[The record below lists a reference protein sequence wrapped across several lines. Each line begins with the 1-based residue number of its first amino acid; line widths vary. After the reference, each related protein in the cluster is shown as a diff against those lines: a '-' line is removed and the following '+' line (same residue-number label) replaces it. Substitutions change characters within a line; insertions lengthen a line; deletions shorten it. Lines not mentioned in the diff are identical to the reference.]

1 MGEVTHEPGK
11 IPGALP
17 AAGGHGRQPLAWR
30 WYIPLL
36 LTVIAGITVTLVVF
50 AAFQGSETEK
60 MRTEFQNMAVDRA
73 QAIRAGLSEDFVELD
88 LLASYVTA
96 SRELAEDQLGAF
108 STEFGNLI
116 RRIPAQEPDTQAVA
130 FVTRVSAEA
139 RAAFERAGATE
150 LTAGFTIT
158 EQGPEG
164 ETRPAGN
171 RGLYYPI
178 TVIAPF
184 EYTTSMLG
192 LDLSTIP
199 ALKQALE
206 HAFASGRTTASA
218 GTMVPPSRAGRPV
231 VWYFRTV
238 YRPTMGVSRGRGEL
252 LGVVALA
259 FRIDLMVD
267 LSLKDLN
274 PTAIDV
280 EVLDPQ
286 APSDQ
291 QMLYYRTAR
300 VPGEEVAAAPKS
312 DLSWST
318 TLEAGERV
326 WIFKAYP
333 TREFI
338 LRHRPWQPWSLL
350 AGGLLLTA
358 LGSLYFAGGL
368 RRAARVELLVS
379 ERTAELARE
388 IAKHEL
394 LEKELA
400 ESRSILASQVDRLHL
415 RNQEV
420 QLLNEVGDMLQSC
433 VSTEEAYPLIS
444 LHAPRL
450 LPGSSGALYAYDP
463 SHDLYSAAAE
473 WGNTLLIVGAFKAE
487 DCWALRKGK
496 VHAVTGSTPT
506 LRCRHTRAAGEG
518 RSLCIPMTATGKTI
532 GLFHLT
538 DGRDDS
544 HAFAV
549 SVAEH
554 IGLALSNLML
564 RSDLRQ
570 LSIHD
575 PLTGLFNRR
584 YMEETLEIEIRRAER
599 TERPI
604 GVIMLDIDHFKTFND
619 GFGHAAGDEVLR
631 ALGTLIRTHLRAG
644 DIACRYGGEE
654 FVLIL
659 TEASKE
665 TAYQRAENIRQRV
678 EGLEVRYL
686 DMALGPLTISLGVAI
701 HPAHGRTRTEILAAA
716 DAALYKAKEGGRN
729 RAVIAEVSPR

>member
-1 MGEVTHEPGK
+1 LRG
-11 IPGALP
+11 
-17 AAGGHGRQPLAWR
+17 GRQWNFEHSPAPIAWR
-30 WYIPLL
+30 WYLPLL
-36 LTVIAGITVTLVVF
+36 LTVIAGVTVTLVIF
-50 AAFQGSETEK
+50 AAFQGSEAAK
-60 MRTEFQNMAVDRA
+60 MKAEFQNMAVDRA

-96 SRELAEDQLGAF
+96 SQELAGNLLGSFA
-108 STEFGNLI
+108 TEFGNFV

-130 FVTRVSAEA
+130 FVARVPAAA
-139 RAAFERAGATE
+139 RPGFERAGARE
-150 LTAGFTIT
+150 LAAGFMIAD
-158 EQGPEG
+158 QGPEG
-164 ETRPAGN
+164 EIRPAGN
-171 RGLYYPI
+171 RALYYPI

-184 EYTTSMLG
+184 EYSTSMRG
-192 LDLSTIP
+192 LDLSTVP

-206 HAFASGRTTASA
+206 HAVASGKTTASA
-218 GTMVPPSRAGRPV
+218 GTMVPPMTAGQPI
-231 VWYFRTV
+231 VWFFRTV
-238 YRPTMGVSRGRGEL
+238 YRPTMGVSQGRGEL
-252 LGVVALA
+252 LGIVALA
-259 FRIDLMVD
+259 FRIDMMVD
-267 LSLKDLN
+267 LSLRDLS
-274 PTAIDV
+274 PAAIDIELV
-280 EVLDPQ
+280 DPQ
-286 APSDQ
+286 APPDRQS
-291 QMLYYRTAR
+291 LYYRKAR
-300 VPGEEVAAAPKS
+300 VPGYEAVAPLKS

-326 WIFKAYP
+326 WILKAYP
-333 TREFI
+333 TREF
-338 LRHRPWQPWSLL
+338 LLHHRSWQPWALL

-368 RRAARVELLVS
+368 RRAARVEWLVS
-379 ERTAELARE
+379 ERTGELARE
-388 IAKHEL
+388 VAKHEQ
-394 LEKELA
+394 LESALA
-400 ESRSILASQVDRLHL
+400 ESRSTLASQVDRLNL

-450 LPGSSGALYAYDP
+450 LPGSSGALYVYNP
-463 SHDLYSAAAE
+463 SHDLYSAMAE
-473 WGNTLLIVGAFKAE
+473 WGDTLPIVAAFKAE

-496 VHAVTGSTPT
+496 VHALTGSTPT
-506 LRCRHTRAAGEG
+506 LRCRHTGGAGDV
-518 RSLCIPMTATGKTI
+518 RSLCIPMAATGKSI

-538 DGRDDS
+538 SGREDS

-554 IGLALSNLML
+554 IALALSNLML
-564 RSDLRQ
+564 RSDLRH

-584 YMEETLEIEIRRAER
+584 YMEETLEIEIRRAGR
-599 TERPI
+599 TEYPI

-619 GFGHAAGDEVLR
+619 RFGHAAGDEVLR
-631 ALGTLIRTHLRAG
+631 ALGTLMRTHLRAG

-665 TAYQRAENIRQRV
+665 TAAQRAEDIRQRV
-678 EGLEVRYL
+678 KGLEVSYL
-686 DMALGPLTISLGVAI
+686 DMALGPLTVSLGVAI
-701 HPAHGRTRTEILAAA
+701 HPAHGRTRAEILAAA

-729 RAVIAEVSPR
+729 QAVIAEISPQ